1 LQDALKLMQIRHEG
15 HNIAMC
21 IEMVPW

>member
-1 LQDALKLMQIRHEG
+1 LQDALKLMQVRHEG